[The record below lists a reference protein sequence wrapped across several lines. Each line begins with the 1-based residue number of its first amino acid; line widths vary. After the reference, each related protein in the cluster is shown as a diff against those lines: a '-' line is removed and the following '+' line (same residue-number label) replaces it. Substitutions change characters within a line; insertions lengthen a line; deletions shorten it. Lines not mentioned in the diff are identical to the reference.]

1 MNTRNLTTRT
11 LSLLLVLL
19 MVFCMVPMQAF
30 AADNAADLPTGSE
43 ETVTY
48 SRVTSISN
56 GNEYVITMYSCGLY
70 YVLSHANNTL
80 TPVEITVSDN
90 EIDSEITEDMLWTMK
105 NNKLTYEDGGKTY
118 NLYGKANS
126 LTVSTSKSSKVTFK
140 NCKLKLDT
148 VHLQYANG
156 KLTANTI
163 GTTVNMFAAQ

>member
-90 EIDSEITEDMLWTMK
+90 EIDSEITEDMVWTMK
-105 NNKLTYEDGGKTY
+105 NNKPGEEAEGDACDETDGQREQQAQESGTFGLFRIIGADLLTHQSQACV
-118 NLYGKANS
+118 GKAH
-126 LTVSTSKSSKVTFK
+126 V
-140 NCKLKLDT
+140 D
-148 VHLQYANG
+148 H
-156 KLTANTI
+156 
-163 GTTVNMFAAQ
+163 